1 MQLNK
6 FMEDIIKEKVEKA
19 IKIKLDQL
27 QNDGK
32 LVVKKGSEVL
42 KVESLY
48 EITVLGVKQLSDPKN
63 IWEFNGICRISIS
76 NQPESHSSTDKL
88 WHFNGEAD
96 IELTMIK
103 SEVHVNKIEIVDNQ
117 IFVVQHPYMK

>member
-1 MQLNK
+1 
-6 FMEDIIKEKVEKA
+6 MEDIIKEKVEKA